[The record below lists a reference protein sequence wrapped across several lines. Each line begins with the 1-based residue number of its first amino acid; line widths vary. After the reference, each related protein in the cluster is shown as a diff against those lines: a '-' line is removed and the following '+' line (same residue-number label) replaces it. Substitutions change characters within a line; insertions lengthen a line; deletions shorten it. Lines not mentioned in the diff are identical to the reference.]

1 MPRIVSSV
9 TRRFE
14 GRIAASAIVGFVMF
28 SATFAVTTLVSSTRA
43 HTLPPLSLNPDVV
56 AAETD
61 VRELVDERMHMHLKR
76 LHGLS
81 DALAGTGATLR

>member
-1 MPRIVSSV
+1 MPRIISSV
-9 TRRFE
+9 TRAFE

-28 SATFAVTTLVSSTRA
+28 SATFAVTTLVSASQA
-43 HTLPPLSLNPDVV
+43 QGLPPMMASPEVV

-61 VRELVDERMHMHLKR
+61 VRELVDERMHLHLKR

-81 DALAGTGATLR
+81 GALAGTGATLR

>member
-1 MPRIVSSV
+1 MPRNVKSV
-9 TRRFE
+9 RRRFE

-28 SATFAVTTLVSSTRA
+28 SATFAVTTLVSSTSA
-43 HTLPPLSLNPDVV
+43 PGLPPLSLNPEVV

-61 VRELVDERMHMHLKR
+61 VRELVDERLHLHLKR

-81 DALAGTGATLR
+81 GALSGTGVTLR